1 MATSFNITGRHL
13 EVTPAL
19 EAYIKN
25 KLSKTEKMFNKIT
38 SIHVIVSVEKIQ
50 HTAEAEIRVAGDKN
64 SIFASATSKDLYES
78 IDDLEHKVMTQVKK
92 YHDKLK
98 ERD

>member
-1 MATSFNITGRHL
+1 MTTTFNITGRHV

-25 KLSKTEKMFNKIT
+25 KLSKVEKTFSKIV

-50 HTAEAEIRVAGDKN
+50 HTAEAEIRVPGDKN
-64 SIFASATSKDLYES
+64 SLFASATSKDLYES
-78 IDDLEHKVMTQVKK
+78 IDDLEHKLLAQIKK

-98 ERD
+98 KH